1 MDISYSKNSATLE
14 DVKKQFEDE
23 KDKEKQ
29 AKRAR
34 WKKSHPYTPKKSDDE
49 LIKILSERI

>member
-14 DVKKQFEDE
+14 DVKKQFEEE

-34 WKKSHPYTPKKSDDE
+34 WKKSHPYAPKKSDDE